1 VTPDPESTDC
11 LLWIF
16 DSSFERLL
24 LSQGAAGATL
34 PGVTVES
41 GNYPHV
47 APVLDATRRRLG
59 LDITVLRCLADRGPG
74 SDGPGPR
81 EYSAFCRCPTMTL
94 AHGLQW
100 APVREAEAKLSASAR
115 TRGAGPVFD
124 SETRGWTPGPRQQG
138 PVAARRGVVGGGYG
152 MDRQLGQSPR
162 PRFRG
167 SASATARVDDLVIM
181 IL

>member
-1 VTPDPESTDC
+1 MTPDPESTDC

-124 SETRGWTPGPRQQG
+124 SRPEAGRPDPASRVPWQRGEVWSAEAMGWIDSSVSRLGLVSVGPPRQLH
-138 PVAARRGVVGGGYG
+138 VWTI
-152 MDRQLGQSPR
+152 S
-162 PRFRG
+162 
-167 SASATARVDDLVIM
+167 SS
-181 IL
+181 